1 MTMTYPETFDP
12 KLWEQIRSNRALRV
26 KLAQE
31 SLYWFFHLYFSD
43 HAKFLTADFQKEM
56 YSLLEDPI
64 INQLVIVAF
73 RSSGKSTIATLA
85 YPVWAILGKTQTKF
99 ALILSQTQPL
109 AKLHLQNIKRTF
121 ESNELLRSDFGPLNE
136 MSDEWGSMSLTLPK
150 FDARISAA
158 SSDQSIRGLK
168 YGSHRPDLIIADD
181 VEDMQSVQ
189 TQESRDRTFNW
200 FVSEV
205 IPAGD
210 QNAKIINIG
219 NLLHEDS
226 LLMRLKERIE
236 SKSLKGEYREYPI
249 IDSNGEI
256 LWKGK
261 YPNQEAIEE
270 QKQKII
276 DERSWLREFCLKIV
290 PDQKQ
295 IIMPEWIKTYDVLPS
310 QNEENEYINTFLG
323 IDLAI
328 SEKASADCTAVVV
341 IHVYGY
347 EPQDRR
353 YFISK
358 HFINERLTYFQA
370 KGRIEQLNGVFKKEN
385 GPMVLVENIAYQ
397 QAMVETLEQ
406 SGMDVIG
413 IRVAGDKYARLTTAG
428 MLFEQGKVFF
438 PADGSCKEII
448 TQLLGFGIEKHDDLC
463 DAVSLALNYI
473 HTKVTW
479 DFLCGFIEDDPSNF
493 IYTINYGD

>member
-1 MTMTYPETFDP
+1 MNYSETFDP
-12 KLWEQIRSNRALRV
+12 KLWEQIRNNRALRV

-43 HAKFLTADFQKEM
+43 HAKFPTADFQKEM
-56 YSLLEDPI
+56 YGLLENPTVK
-64 INQLVIVAF
+64 QLVMVAF

-85 YPVWAILGKTQTKF
+85 YPIWAILGKPQTKF

-210 QNAKIINIG
+210 QNAKIVNIG

-236 SKSLKGEYREYPI
+236 NKSLKGEYREYPI
-249 IDSNGEI
+249 IDSTGKI
-256 LWKGK
+256 LWEGK
-261 YPNQEAIEE
+261 YPNQEAIDE
-270 QKQKII
+270 QRQKII

-295 IIMPEWIKTYDVLPS
+295 IIMPEWIKTYDTLPP
-310 QNEENEYINTFLG
+310 QNKENEYLNTFIG
-323 IDLAI
+323 VDLAI
-328 SEKASADCTAVVV
+328 SEKASADCTAIVVV
-341 IHVYGY
+341 HAYGHEY
-347 EPQDRR
+347 KNRK
-353 YFISK
+353 YYISK
-358 HFINERLTYFQA
+358 HFINERISYLQS
-370 KGRIEQLNGVFKKEN
+370 KDKIESLYRTLRGNPKPK
-385 GPMVLVENIAYQ
+385 VLVENIAYQ
-397 QAMVETLEQ
+397 QAMVEVLDQ
-406 SGMDVIG
+406 SGVDVKG
-413 IRVAGDKYARLTTAG
+413 IKVTGDKYSRLTTAG
-428 MLFEQGKVFF
+428 MLFEQGRVFF

-463 DAVSLALNYI
+463 DAVSLTLNYI
-473 HTKVTW
+473 HIKVKW
-479 DFLCGFIEDDPSNF
+479 VLLMAILGGSRSND
-493 IYTINYGD
+493 IYTIYYDD

>member
-1 MTMTYPETFDP
+1 MTYPETFDP

-43 HAKFLTADFQKEM
+43 HAKFPTADFQKEM
-56 YSLLEDPI
+56 YGLLEDPTVK
-64 INQLVIVAF
+64 QLVIVAF

-85 YPVWAILGKTQTKF
+85 YPIWAILGKPQTKF

-121 ESNELLRSDFGPLNE
+121 ESNELLRSDFGPLDE

-210 QNAKIINIG
+210 QNAKIVNIG

-236 SKSLKGEYREYPI
+236 NKSLKGEYREYPI

-261 YPNQEAIEE
+261 YPNQEAIDE
-270 QKQKII
+270 QRQKII

-295 IIMPEWIKTYDVLPS
+295 IIMPEWIKTYDTLPP
-310 QNEENEYINTFLG
+310 QDKENEYLNTFIG
-323 IDLAI
+323 VDLAI

-341 IHVYGY
+341 IHVYGH
-347 EPQDRR
+347 EPKDRK
-353 YFISK
+353 YYISK
-358 HFINERLTYFQA
+358 HFINERISYLQSKA
-370 KGRIEQLNGVFKKEN
+370 KIENLYYLFKGKKT
-385 GPMVLVENIAYQ
+385 PMVLVENVAYQ
-397 QAMVETLEQ
+397 QAMVEVLDQAGVE
-406 SGMDVIG
+406 VKG
-413 IRVAGDKYARLTTAG
+413 IKVLGDKYSRLATAG

-438 PADGSCKEII
+438 PADDSCKEII
-448 TQLLGFGIEKHDDLC
+448 TQLLGFGVEKHDDLC

-479 DFLCGFIEDDPSNF
+479 DFLFGYIGDDPSNF